1 MISIELYMELKQAGY
16 SAEEI
21 KAYSNGIPTEN
32 KPEQKTEEAKPEQ
45 KIEEA
50 KPEQKTEEVKPEQNY
65 PNNVDILNEILN
77 AVRTNNINNSNMP
90 NNERT
95 VDDILAEII
104 NPKGK
109 KFEREV

>member
-32 KPEQKTEEAKPEQ
+32 
-45 KIEEA
+45 

>member
-1 MISIELYMELKQAGY
+1 MEGQPEQKT
-16 SAEEI
+16 EEV
-21 KAYSNGIPTEN
+21 
-32 KPEQKTEEAKPEQ
+32 KPEQKTEQ
-45 KIEEA
+45 KTEEV